1 MDPLR
6 DPPSRADRPQRVL
19 KMTTSLSALAVALIL
34 GMKKIPGSPASDR
47 GAQSARVPGR
57 FDSSTQGRHPAPMP
71 APAATLVPTPTNQAM
86 AWLTIDEAVALSWLY
101 ERTRTNTI
109 PHLKLGKYLRF
120 DRDEVIAWARQFRRD
135 GRGRGRPSFGGR
147 DARQKDQTGTLG
159 L

>member
-1 MDPLR
+1 
-6 DPPSRADRPQRVL
+6 
-19 KMTTSLSALAVALIL
+19 
-34 GMKKIPGSPASDR
+34 
-47 GAQSARVPGR
+47 
-57 FDSSTQGRHPAPMP
+57 MP

-86 AWLTIDEAVALSWLY
+86 AWLTIDEAVALIRVPKSWLY